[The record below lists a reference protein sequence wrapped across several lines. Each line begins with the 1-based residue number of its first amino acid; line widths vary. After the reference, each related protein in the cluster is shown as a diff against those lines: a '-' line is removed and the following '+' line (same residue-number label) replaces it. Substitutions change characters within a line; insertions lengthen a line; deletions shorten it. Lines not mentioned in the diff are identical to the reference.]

1 MSSKRKL
8 SRDPGHKK
16 FNNKIRN
23 STESLDRRLAQSEDS
38 ILETENK
45 IKVPGYSEKKLKEE

>member
-45 IKVPGYSEKKLKEE
+45 IKVPGYSEKN